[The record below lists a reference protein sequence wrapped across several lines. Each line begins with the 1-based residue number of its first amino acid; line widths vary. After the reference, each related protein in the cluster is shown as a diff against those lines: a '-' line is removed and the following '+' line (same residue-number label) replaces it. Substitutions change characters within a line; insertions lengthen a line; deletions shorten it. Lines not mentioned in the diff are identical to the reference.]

1 MSSEIEVKKDTVG
14 PEATK
19 AEASKAG
26 QDEIDASRAP
36 LMDHL
41 IELRARLIKALIGFV
56 LMFLIAFAFS
66 KQIQQILLVPYA
78 WAAGGFDK
86 VSAQFT
92 HPLENLFTH
101 IKIGVFGGLFLSF
114 PVIATQIYKFVAPG
128 LYKNER
134 DAFLPYLVATPV
146 FFLLGTALVY
156 FVAMP
161 LLMQFAVGQ
170 QVLPAEGQAA
180 IRLDVKVSEY
190 LDLIMQLIFAF
201 GLTFQLP
208 VVLTL
213 LARAGIIDSKFLIEK
228 RRYAVLIVFIIA
240 AVLTPPD
247 VISQFALAIP
257 TLLLYELAIFAV
269 KFVEKDRAK
278 PKAETPSA

>member
-1 MSSEIEVKKDTVG
+1 MTVETDKLIGEVKRDG
-14 PEATK
+14 EDGI
-19 AEASKAG
+19 E
-26 QDEIDASRAP
+26 ASRAP

-41 IELRARLIKALIGFV
+41 IELRSRLIKALIGFFV
-56 LMFLIAFAFS
+56 MFIVSFAFS
-66 KQIQQILLVPYA
+66 KQIQQVLLTPYA

-86 VSAQFT
+86 VNVQFT
-92 HPLENLFTH
+92 HPLENLLTH

-114 PVIATQIYKFVAPG
+114 PVVAGQIYKFIAPG
-128 LYKNER
+128 LYKNEKA
-134 DAFLPYLVATPV
+134 AFLPYLIATP
-146 FFLLGTALVY
+146 FFFSLGTLLVY

-170 QVLPAEGQAA
+170 QVLPMEGQAA

-213 LARAGIIDSKFLIEK
+213 LAKAGIIDSKLLIEK

-257 TLLLYELAIFAV
+257 TLLLYELAIFSV
-269 KFVEKDRAK
+269 KYVEKGRAK
-278 PKAETPSA
+278 PPADTPST

>member
-1 MSSEIEVKKDTVG
+1 MRS
-14 PEATK
+14 
-19 AEASKAG
+19 
-26 QDEIDASRAP
+26 
-36 LMDHL
+36 
-41 IELRARLIKALIGFV
+41 RLIKALIGFF
-56 LMFLIAFAFS
+56 LMFIISFAFS
-66 KQIQQILLVPYA
+66 KQIYQILLMPYA
-78 WAAGGFDK
+78 WAAGGVDK

-92 HPLENLFTH
+92 HPLESLFTQ

-114 PVIATQIYKFVAPG
+114 PIIATQIYKFVAPG

-134 DAFLPYLVATPV
+134 DAFVPYLVATPV
-146 FFLLGTALVY
+146 FFLMGTLVVF

-161 LLMQFAVGQ
+161 LLMQFALGQ
-170 QVLPAEGQAA
+170 QVAGGDGLAA
-180 IRLDVKVSEY
+180 IRLDVKISEY

-201 GLTFQLP
+201 GITFQLP

-228 RRYAVLIVFIIA
+228 RRYAILIVFVIA

-257 TLLLYELAIFAV
+257 TLLLYELAIVSV
-269 KFVEKDRAK
+269 KFVEKSRAK
-278 PKAETPSA
+278 MKDDAASA

>member
-1 MSSEIEVKKDTVG
+1 MTSETENND
-14 PEATK
+14 
-19 AEASKAG
+19 KAG

-41 IELRARLIKALIGFV
+41 IELRSRLIKALIGFF
-56 LMFLIAFAFS
+56 LMFIICFAFAGNIF
-66 KQIQQILLVPYA
+66 QILLGPYA

-86 VSAQFT
+86 VAAQFT
-92 HPLENLFTH
+92 HALEPLFTQ
-101 IKIGVFGGLFLSF
+101 IKIGVFGGVFLSF

-146 FFLLGTALVY
+146 FFLLGALVVY

-161 LLMQFAVGQ
+161 LLMRFALSQ
-170 QVLPAEGQAA
+170 QVVAAEGMAA
-180 IRLDVKVSEY
+180 IRLDAKIGEY
-190 LDLIMQLIFAF
+190 LDLIMQLILAF
-201 GLTFQLP
+201 GITFQLP

-213 LARAGIIDSKFLIEK
+213 LARAGLIDSKFLVEK
-228 RRYAVLIVFIIA
+228 RRYAILIVFVIA

-257 TLLLYELAIFAV
+257 TLLLYELAIVAV
-269 KFVEKDRAK
+269 RFVEKDKAK
-278 PKAETPSA
+278 PSGETTTSA